1 MCYPGSR
8 LDVNTA
14 DFKVEEVE
22 NSIITTIVN
31 PTNLLEDI
39 YGGDDQTFEHS
50 NSSFVKVSS
59 HRHA

>member
-1 MCYPGSR
+1 M
-8 LDVNTA
+8 DVNTA

-22 NSIITTIVN
+22 NSIITRIVN
-31 PTNLLEDI
+31 PLNLPEDI

-50 NSSFVKVSS
+50 NSSLVKVSS

>member
-14 DFKVEEVE
+14 EFKVEEVE
-22 NSIITTIVN
+22 NSIVTTIVN
-31 PTNLLEDI
+31 PPNLLEDI

-50 NSSFVKVSS
+50 NSSLVKVSS